1 MNKKELKTVLV
12 STNTSYRFS
21 NLENDQMAGF
31 LRSKGYSI
39 DLYYAHGRD
48 MEYKLNNLPLEYDL
62 YYFSLSFKN
71 YRQCI
76 ELSKIIKMNTQA
88 IIVYGGK
95 FSTRYYDDLFNMTAS
110 VDYII
115 IGDCEYPFQ
124 TIIDH
129 IVDGVPTH
137 CSVASINNRKNVE
150 PYHNG
155 KIEYFPA
162 FDYYENDKEK
172 RNIRKE
178 YCIQSKNNVCMGKC
192 VFCTEQKGEPI
203 FKSVQHIV
211 DEIIYVANRFGIK
224 KFFFTDDNLFD
235 PNTNLAKERIKELCL
250 KIQETKLNL
259 VFKCYIKAFSF
270 RDTIEDR
277 ELLKLMSNV
286 GFKTIFV
293 GIESGNQEDLD
304 FYNKFTTV
312 DDNYIILNL
321 LNEYGIVPQ
330 IGFININ
337 PYTTME
343 KLRKNYDFLTKIE
356 MDNLFMYV
364 CSYMR
369 VYKGTPVY
377 DKMINDGLLIT
388 AEWDYFDDQGL
399 YRFIDKQ
406 AEEIFD
412 FIKNFMYN
420 RVRNLDYEMDWLLY
434 FYQECIKLNPIAQNF
449 KENLF
454 EIRASQLERIKSFFY
469 ILMVEGNVS
478 KAQDNVERFLES
490 FEHDQDDLEK
500 IHKNLVNI
508 YVNAPLYC

>member
-48 MEYKLNNLPLEYDL
+48 MEYKLNNLPLDYDL

-95 FSTRYYDDLFNMTAS
+95 FSTRYYGDLLNMTTS

-129 IVDGVPTH
+129 IVDGAPTH
-137 CSVASINNRKNVE
+137 CSVASISNRKNVE

-162 FDYYENDKEK
+162 YDYYENDNEK
-172 RNIRKE
+172 RNVRKE

-224 KFFFTDDNLFD
+224 KFFF
-235 PNTNLAKERIKELCL
+235 
-250 KIQETKLNL
+250 
-259 VFKCYIKAFSF
+259 
-270 RDTIEDR
+270 
-277 ELLKLMSNV
+277 
-286 GFKTIFV
+286 
-293 GIESGNQEDLD
+293 
-304 FYNKFTTV
+304 
-312 DDNYIILNL
+312 
-321 LNEYGIVPQ
+321 YG
-330 IGFININ
+330 
-337 PYTTME
+337 
-343 KLRKNYDFLTKIE
+343 
-356 MDNLFMYV
+356 
-364 CSYMR
+364 
-369 VYKGTPVY
+369 
-377 DKMINDGLLIT
+377 
-388 AEWDYFDDQGL
+388 
-399 YRFIDKQ
+399 
-406 AEEIFD
+406 
-412 FIKNFMYN
+412 
-420 RVRNLDYEMDWLLY
+420 
-434 FYQECIKLNPIAQNF
+434 
-449 KENLF
+449 
-454 EIRASQLERIKSFFY
+454 
-469 ILMVEGNVS
+469 
-478 KAQDNVERFLES
+478 
-490 FEHDQDDLEK
+490 
-500 IHKNLVNI
+500 
-508 YVNAPLYC
+508 

>member
-1 MNKKELKTVLV
+1 M
-12 STNTSYRFS
+12 
-21 NLENDQMAGF
+21 
-31 LRSKGYSI
+31 
-39 DLYYAHGRD
+39 
-48 MEYKLNNLPLEYDL
+48 
-62 YYFSLSFKN
+62 
-71 YRQCI
+71 
-76 ELSKIIKMNTQA
+76 
-88 IIVYGGK
+88 
-95 FSTRYYDDLFNMTAS
+95 
-110 VDYII
+110 
-115 IGDCEYPFQ
+115 
-124 TIIDH
+124 
-129 IVDGVPTH
+129 
-137 CSVASINNRKNVE
+137 
-150 PYHNG
+150 
-155 KIEYFPA
+155 
-162 FDYYENDKEK
+162 
-172 RNIRKE
+172 
-178 YCIQSKNNVCMGKC
+178 
-192 VFCTEQKGEPI
+192 
-203 FKSVQHIV
+203 
-211 DEIIYVANRFGIK
+211 
-224 KFFFTDDNLFD
+224 
-235 PNTNLAKERIKELCL
+235 
-250 KIQETKLNL
+250 
-259 VFKCYIKAFSF
+259 
-270 RDTIEDR
+270 
-277 ELLKLMSNV
+277 
-286 GFKTIFV
+286 
-293 GIESGNQEDLD
+293 
-304 FYNKFTTV
+304 
-312 DDNYIILNL
+312 
-321 LNEYGIVPQ
+321 NEYGIVPQ